1 MSLTLPAAAPSLAG
15 RELILGVRPE
25 HLLLGGGNLPMQ
37 VETVEMLGAEHLIHG
52 VVAGHDVI
60 VRTGPQDN
68 PAPGTTLQLG
78 FKPDAVHWFDAA
90 TRRPRRRLTY
100 SFRRNSQSG
109 LVHSPYRARA
119 WSCSLKPRSA
129 AMLC

>member
-1 MSLTLPAAAPSLAG
+1 
-15 RELILGVRPE
+15 
-25 HLLLGGGNLPMQ
+25 MQ

-60 VRTGPQDN
+60 VRTGPHDN
-68 PAPGTTLQLG
+68 PPPGTTLQLG
-78 FKPDAVHWFDAA
+78 FKPEAVHWFDAG

-109 LVHSPYRARA
+109 FVHSP
-119 WSCSLKPRSA
+119 
-129 AMLC
+129 